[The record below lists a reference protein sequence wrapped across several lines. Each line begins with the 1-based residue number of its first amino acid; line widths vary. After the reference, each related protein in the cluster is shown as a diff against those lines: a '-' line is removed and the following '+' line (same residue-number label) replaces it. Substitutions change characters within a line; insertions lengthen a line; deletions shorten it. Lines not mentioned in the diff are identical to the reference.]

1 METVQLVTGSLD
13 IFVLDLMCDFFS
25 YTVKIM
31 YVLTL
36 FKIQFLYLGA
46 RLQTFLYLLVIIS
59 PVFAIDHLAVTL

>member
-1 METVQLVTGSLD
+1 METVQLVTGGLD

-36 FKIQFLYLGA
+36 FKIQFLYLRA
-46 RLQTFLYLLVIIS
+46 RLQTFLYLFVIS
-59 PVFAIDHLAVTL
+59 PVFAILDHLAVTL